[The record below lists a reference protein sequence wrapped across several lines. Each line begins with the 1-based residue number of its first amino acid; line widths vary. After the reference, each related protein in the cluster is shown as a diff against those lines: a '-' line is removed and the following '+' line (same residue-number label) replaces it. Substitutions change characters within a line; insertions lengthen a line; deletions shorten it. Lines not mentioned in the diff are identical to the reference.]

1 MQYSQYEATV
11 LEVSSGL
18 VIYWLKLVGKVKV
31 TVTKRPVCNQSQTVR
46 NRENRL
52 LTGTTLLPSATP
64 RRNGT
69 RRTISLAAMKSAGEI
84 LLSNVLT
91 RFTFSPQPIGR
102 PKAAPFYWKTWWAF
116 RVVECS
122 LSFMCQQAG
131 PCSLRET
138 DKSRVGVCSDTCSS
152 FIHRLSC
159 CRTDHPFVDYSI
171 GLRH

>member
-1 MQYSQYEATV
+1 LWCQRIHSFSAF
-11 LEVSSGL
+11 LVSNGSESNNL
-18 VIYWLKLVGKVKV
+18 
-31 TVTKRPVCNQSQTVR
+31 QTTI
-46 NRENRL
+46 EHSS
-52 LTGTTLLPSATP
+52 LTLPTIKPLPSATP

-138 DKSRVGVCSDTCSS
+138 DKLRVGVCSDTCSS